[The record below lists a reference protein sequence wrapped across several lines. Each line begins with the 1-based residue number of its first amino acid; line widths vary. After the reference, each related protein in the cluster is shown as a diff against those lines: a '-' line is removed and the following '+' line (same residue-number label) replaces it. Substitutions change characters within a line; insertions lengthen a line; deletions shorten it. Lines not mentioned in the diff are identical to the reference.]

1 MKLVRMSGLVAA
13 ALMVLL
19 IGAGS
24 ANAQPGRAWTVRVDP
39 VLSESVVQQRRV
51 TGDLRAVR
59 RSMVAAEQAGRVVE
73 LLVEEGDFVEEG
85 QRIAQLDS
93 SLMRLEIARR
103 EAEITA
109 FEAIVG
115 ERDAE
120 VEQEVLD
127 LGRLQDA
134 LSSNAVSITEV
145 ENAKIALR
153 SAEARAAQARADVV
167 SARAALDEA
176 KERLAKM
183 TIVAPFSGAVVRK
196 ETELGQWLGEGDTVV
211 QIVQTD
217 VLDAYVDVPESFI
230 SAVTGE
236 SEIRVHITALE
247 RDVTAGK
254 ISVIP
259 SGDTLARTFPVRIR
273 LENADGAM
281 RPGMSATAFIPT
293 GAMENALTVHKD
305 AILRDDAGTFVYMN
319 ANGQAIPVRVNR
331 LWAVGN
337 RVVVQSGM
345 LQPGMQLVVEGNERL
360 YPTAPLSVMDEPGTG
375 KASNKQDERT
385 DRSGSRANM

>member
-1 MKLVRMSGLVAA
+1 MNVVRMTGLVATGI
-13 ALMVLL
+13 LTLF
-19 IGAGS
+19 IGAS
-24 ANAQPGRAWTVRVDP
+24 SVLAQPGRAWTVRVDP

-73 LLVEEGDFVEEG
+73 LLLEEGDFVEVG

-120 VEQEVLD
+120 VEQEQLD
-127 LGRLQDA
+127 LERLQNA
-134 LSSNAVSITEV
+134 LSSNAVSATEV

-153 SAEARAAQARADVV
+153 SAEARVAQARADVL

-176 KERLAKM
+176 QERLSKM

-230 SAVTGE
+230 GAVTGE

-247 RDVTAGK
+247 RDITAGS
-254 ISVIP
+254 ISVIA

-273 LENADGAM
+273 LENEDGAL
-281 RPGMSATAFIPT
+281 RPGMSVTAYIPT
-293 GAMENALTVHKD
+293 GASENALTVHKD
-305 AILRDDAGTFVYMN
+305 AVLRDDAGTFVYMN
-319 ANGQAIPVRVNR
+319 ANGQAMPVRVSR
-331 LWAVGN
+331 LWAVGD
-337 RVVVQSGM
+337 RIVVQSGM
-345 LQPGMQLVVEGNERL
+345 LEAGMQLVVEGNERL
-360 YPTAPLSVMDEPGTG
+360 YPTALLSVINEGAD
-375 KASNKQDERT
+375 KASGEQDELT
-385 DRSGSRANM
+385 EASGSRANM